1 VFAGLC
7 LITDAAHAES
17 SRESQSPLES
27 AAGALLQLAGDFSPR
42 YEMVRPHLVVVDISG
57 LGRLLGTPREIGEAF
72 CRTARDR
79 GLTVA
84 IGIASTQTTALL
96 LALHQATPPH
106 AAAASGV
113 SATSVEPAKLADAR
127 AGGSGRARG
136 HDDADSAEPLTQSA
150 RRASELAQSDTAT
163 RPRADRLIVV
173 RLGREASALAPLPLS
188 LLSALPS
195 DRLTNDDVA
204 FLRRRPDP
212 SASSSPS
219 TPSSFTSSSS
229 MPPSLAGMGGE
240 AGTLDATGVNH
251 AANMGSAPGAS
262 SRSRAA
268 SPRGKTRGKT
278 GRGGARN
285 YRLAPSPSQSAER
298 TDEAILDVLSRW
310 GLKTLGE
317 FAALPADS
325 LFERLGREGLE
336 LQEVARGRDARPLVP
351 TIAGEP
357 FEASLALEW
366 PIEELEPLS
375 FVLTR
380 LFEPLCARLERC
392 DRGAAVLHVSLQLV
406 SRECHA
412 RRLELPAPMRDPKVL
427 RTLVLLDL
435 ESHPP
440 SAGIDRVTLTIDPT
454 PGRIVQHS
462 LLMRPLP
469 SPEQLSTLTARL
481 TAVMGENRVGAPVL
495 LDTHRPEA
503 FAMHRFHVNDVNEAH
518 RRRTPHDPRD
528 PHNTHYPRD
537 PHDADALGN
546 VTPTLDELRRIYLL
560 AGKLPAPLTRT
571 DIGVDAPG
579 FVLRRF
585 RRPIPARVRLEH
597 DRPVYI
603 APQGLPGGA
612 VIQAAG
618 PWRTSGEWWKNLPR
632 LHPSNAPGASPD
644 ASPNASRDASPNVSP
659 DLSRR
664 PRPRRTLKSWN
675 RDEWDVALTDGTIY
689 RVHLNRDDTR
699 WYVDGTLD

>member
-1 VFAGLC
+1 MFAGLC
-7 LITDAAHAES
+7 LIAHEEPS
-17 SRESQSPLES
+17 PESPLASS
-27 AAGALLQLAGDFSPR
+27 AEALLQLAGDFSPR
-42 YEMVRPHLVVVDISG
+42 YEMVRPHLVVVDVSG

-72 CRTARDR
+72 CSIARER
-79 GLTVA
+79 GLIVA
-84 IGIASTQTTALL
+84 VGIASTQTAALL
-96 LALHQATPPH
+96 LVLHQATTER
-106 AAAASGV
+106 AASV
-113 SATSVEPAKLADAR
+113 SGAPMTAVEPAKLADAS
-127 AGGSGRARG
+127 A
-136 HDDADSAEPLTQSA
+136 SAE
-150 RRASELAQSDTAT
+150 RAAHAHAH
-163 RPRADRLIVV
+163 ADRLTVV
-173 RLGREASALAPLPLS
+173 RLGCEAAALAPLPLS
-188 LLSALPS
+188 LLTALPS

-212 SASSSPS
+212 SSPSSS
-219 TPSSFTSSSS
+219 TSSSS
-229 MPPSLAGMGGE
+229 TSSSSTSPTLTGMGGV
-240 AGTLDATGVNH
+240 AGTPDATGAGRTAD
-251 AANMGSAPGAS
+251 AAIRRDRDHIADTSNAPGTGGAS
-262 SRSRAA
+262 SREAA
-268 SPRGKTRGKT
+268 SARGKTRGKT
-278 GRGGARN
+278 HGKRGRGGAMN

-298 TDEAILDVLSRW
+298 TDEAVLDVLRRW

-317 FAALPADS
+317 FAALPADA

-454 PGRIVQHS
+454 PGRIIQHS
-462 LLMRPLP
+462 LLTRPLP
-469 SPEQLSTLTARL
+469 SAEQLSTLTARL

-495 LDTHRPEA
+495 VDTHRPEA
-503 FAMHRFHVNDVNEAH
+503 FAMRRFHVNDVHPRRDRRDINAH
-518 RRRTPHDPRD
+518 
-528 PHNTHYPRD
+528 YG
-537 PHDADALGN
+537 A
-546 VTPTLDELRRIYLL
+546 VTSTLDELRRIYLL
-560 AGKLPAPLTRT
+560 AGKLADPTTRV
-571 DIGVDAPG
+571 DVGVDAPG

-585 RRPIPARVRLEH
+585 RRPIPARVRVEH
-597 DRPVYI
+597 DRPVHV

-618 PWRTSGEWWKNLPR
+618 PWRTSGEWWKGRPR

-644 ASPNASRDASPNVSP
+644 
-659 DLSRR
+659 LSH
-664 PRPRRTLKSWN
+664 PARPRRAIKPWN
-675 RDEWDVALTDGTIY
+675 RDEWDVALTDGTLY
-689 RVHLNRDDTR
+689 RIHLDHGQNR
-699 WYVDGTLD
+699 WFVEASLD